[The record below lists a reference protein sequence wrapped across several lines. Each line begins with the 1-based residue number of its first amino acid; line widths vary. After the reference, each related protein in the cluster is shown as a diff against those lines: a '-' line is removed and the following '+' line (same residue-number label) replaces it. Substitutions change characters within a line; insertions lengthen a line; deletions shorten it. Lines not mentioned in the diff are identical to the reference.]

1 MVRSPRQIYNSRN
14 YSILLNIAIP
24 TMPAQSTTVEIILYY
39 LTMSNDTLSRRSTT
53 VEIILYYLTRNLFT
67 DIDLIYNSRNY
78 SILLNFIISVI
89 EAISTTVE
97 IILYYLTWRFARPWI
112 LSTTVEIILYY
123 LTLMPIA
130 DIILSTTVEIILY
143 YLTLQFWYLQFFN
156 T

>member
-1 MVRSPRQIYNSRN
+1 
-14 YSILLNIAIP
+14 
-24 TMPAQSTTVEIILYY
+24 MPAQSTTVEIILYY

-97 IILYYLTWRFARPWI
+97 IILYYLT
-112 LSTTVEIILYY
+112 
-123 LTLMPIA
+123 
-130 DIILSTTVEIILY
+130 
-143 YLTLQFWYLQFFN
+143 
-156 T
+156 